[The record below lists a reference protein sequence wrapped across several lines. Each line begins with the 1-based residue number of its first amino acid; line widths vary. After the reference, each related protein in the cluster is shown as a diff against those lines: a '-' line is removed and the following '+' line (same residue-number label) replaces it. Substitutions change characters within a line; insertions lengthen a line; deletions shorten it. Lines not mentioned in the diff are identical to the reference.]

1 MAHRVRCAS
10 QIIRCTALALCGMG
24 LPWQSSAMDLTQ
36 TWTQARQQDA
46 TYRAAMYGVQATRE
60 AMPQAVSQLLP
71 NMSFSGSNNKINL
84 NKTENGVTQ
93 APFGYNSANST
104 LTIRQT
110 LFRKNQF
117 AQFEQAQAQWVGSVA
132 DESRAE
138 IELLTRIT
146 GFYFETLYSEDVVA
160 ATQKLLEA
168 TQGQLKAA
176 QRFFDKGQGTRTD
189 VDEVQA
195 RLDQVIAQ
203 SLQVKQQLLYNKHQ
217 LESALNTPVDHLAR
231 LDAAQFTV
239 QAPAFDLQH
248 FMDLAD
254 VENPD
259 LALAKAKVE
268 VARLEVVK
276 AESGHLPTVD
286 WVAQKSLSKSEN
298 LINPL
303 ATYLT
308 YQTGIQVNVPLFSG
322 GYTQSTVRQ
331 SQAYLDRERE
341 NLEQARRTLALQ
353 VRKEYQNITEG
364 LLKVR
369 ALEQALRSAQQLVV
383 SSQKSIQAGVR
394 TQTDLL
400 NALQREAEA
409 KRDLWQARYQFL
421 MAQQKLAVLTGA
433 TPLSATEDIN
443 RLLLSDAKPVMAQS
457 N

>member
-1 MAHRVRCAS
+1 
-10 QIIRCTALALCGMG
+10 
-24 LPWQSSAMDLTQ
+24 
-36 TWTQARQQDA
+36 
-46 TYRAAMYGVQATRE
+46 
-60 AMPQAVSQLLP
+60 
-71 NMSFSGSNNKINL
+71 
-84 NKTENGVTQ
+84 
-93 APFGYNSANST
+93 
-104 LTIRQT
+104 
-110 LFRKNQF
+110 
-117 AQFEQAQAQWVGSVA
+117 
-132 DESRAE
+132 
-138 IELLTRIT
+138 
-146 GFYFETLYSEDVVA
+146 
-160 ATQKLLEA
+160 
-168 TQGQLKAA
+168 
-176 QRFFDKGQGTRTD
+176 
-189 VDEVQA
+189 VD
-195 RLDQVIAQ
+195 
-203 SLQVKQQLLYNKHQ
+203 
-217 LESALNTPVDHLAR
+217 
-231 LDAAQFTV
+231 
-239 QAPAFDLQH
+239 
-248 FMDLAD
+248 
-254 VENPD
+254 NPD

-409 KRDLWQARYQFL
+409 KRDLSQARYQFL

-443 RLLLSDAKPVMAQS
+443 RWLVSDAKPVMAQS